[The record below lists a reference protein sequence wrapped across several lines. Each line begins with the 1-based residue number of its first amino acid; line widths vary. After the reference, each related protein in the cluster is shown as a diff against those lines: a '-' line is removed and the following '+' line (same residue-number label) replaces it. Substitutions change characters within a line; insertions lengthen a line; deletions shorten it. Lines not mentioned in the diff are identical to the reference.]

1 MHVVIQIACDHPGI
15 PESGQLIAWA
25 EAAGSPPPET
35 EVVIRIVDAAESA
48 ALNQTYRH
56 KTGPTNVLS
65 FPFEAPPGVPVDIL
79 GDIVICAE
87 RVEQEAHEQGKSLE
101 AHWAHLVIHGMLHLQ
116 GHDHSEAPAA
126 AVMEQREIAI
136 LNTLGF
142 SDPYEEVVH
151 HE

>member
-1 MHVVIQIACDHPGI
+1 MHVIIQIASDHPDI
-15 PESGQLIAWA
+15 PEPGQLMAWA
-25 EAAGSPPPET
+25 EAAGSTSPET
-35 EVVIRIVDAAESA
+35 EVVIRIVDTTESA
-48 ALNQTYRH
+48 TLNQTYRH

-79 GDIVICAE
+79 GDIVICAGQ
-87 RVEQEAHEQGKSLE
+87 VEQEAREQGKSRD

-116 GHDHSEAPAA
+116 GHDHSEAQEAA
-126 AVMEQREIAI
+126 IMEQREIAI